1 MYVYVYESA
10 RSLEG
15 LARNLATGLARNSRR
30 LLVLLGAGLKA
41 LLSDFCHAMSIQ
53 RDVNPA

>member
-30 LLVLLGAGLKA
+30 LLELLGAGLKA
-41 LLSDFCHAMSIQ
+41 LLSDFCHAMAVQIS
-53 RDVNPA
+53 RP